1 MFEGVEV
8 NIRFKIMG
16 FILLV
21 ISGPLSADPNVVVG
35 DHVLMPDQ
43 ANQSITLNVS
53 GVDSVTGFNLRAQIG
68 DGDGPSAEPV
78 FQDINFA
85 GGIWDSY
92 PYTVLGGPIAG
103 AEQYAQASVV
113 FNESGRSVTS
123 NGILV
128 ELVIDTTGI
137 SDGVYDL
144 NLAGTDIGVDSTF
157 IAVGGVEIPANITNG
172 SMTVQVA
179 PPATLV
185 MQEPKA
191 DPNGV
196 FTGDTGIDSV
206 KLLWSEPVIFSGAD
220 LTITNEDAGPVAFS
234 VDGSGTQFMD
244 ITFTSEDLLYNKYTI
259 VVHDSVVSMTFG
271 TAIDGDGD
279 GLLGGDA
286 VILMEHRLRED
297 STNDNHVDILDLAA
311 LAIRWLWSP
320 L

>member
-1 MFEGVEV
+1 MNV
-8 NIRFKIMG
+8 RFKIIS
-16 FILLV
+16 FILL
-21 ISGPLSADPNVVVG
+21 ITAGPLWADPNVVVG

-43 ANQSITLNVS
+43 ANQNIILYVS
-53 GVDSVTGFNLRAQIG
+53 GVDLVTGFNLRAQIG
-68 DGDGPSAEPV
+68 DGSGPSAEPV

-92 PYTVLGGPIAG
+92 PYTTLGGPIAS

-113 FNESGRSVTS
+113 FNESGQSVDS

-137 SDGVYDL
+137 YDGVYNL

-157 IAVGGVEIPANITNG
+157 IAVGGAEMPANITNG
-172 SMTVQVA
+172 SIIVQAA

-196 FTGDTGIDSV
+196 FTGDTGVGSV

-220 LTITNEDAGPVAFS
+220 LTITNEDANSVAFTAE
-234 VDGSGTQFMD
+234 GNGTQFMN
-244 ITFTSEDLLYNKYTI
+244 ITFTSEDLLYDRYTI
-259 VVHDSVVSMTFG
+259 IIHESVVSLVTGMG
-271 TAIDGDGD
+271 IDGDGD
-279 GLLGGDA
+279 DLSGGDA
-286 VILMEHRLRED
+286 VIVIEHRLRED
-297 STNDNHVDILDLAA
+297 HTSDNHVDFLDLAT
-311 LAIRWLWSP
+311 LAAKWLWSP